1 MTRDHAEEGRVMDNS
16 PIEERQ
22 DRLGDDLVWGAEG
35 IAVELDISIHRARYL
50 IRKKFLPTTRISER
64 HIVASRRALRKAFK
78 SIAA

>member
-1 MTRDHAEEGRVMDNS
+1 MD
-16 PIEERQ
+16 PITEERQ

-35 IAVELDISIHRARYL
+35 IAIELDISIHRARYL